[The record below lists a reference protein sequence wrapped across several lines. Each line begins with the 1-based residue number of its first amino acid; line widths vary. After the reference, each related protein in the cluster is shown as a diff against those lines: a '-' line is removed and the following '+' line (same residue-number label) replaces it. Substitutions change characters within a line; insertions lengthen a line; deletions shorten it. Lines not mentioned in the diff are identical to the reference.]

1 MSTRRPS
8 PAESPSKSGSHD
20 QAYNR
25 DDQLKRGGEARMAQ
39 EPRGGEGSAR
49 STKTATD
56 PASGAPVRSP
66 GTKGAAPNRA
76 KADQNDGAARKP
88 SS

>member
-1 MSTRRPS
+1 MSTHRPS
-8 PAESPSKSGSHD
+8 PTEPPSKSGSHD

-25 DDQLKRGGEARMAQ
+25 DDQLKPGGAARMAQ

-56 PASGAPVRSP
+56 PASGAPVRNT
-66 GTKGAAPNRA
+66 GTRAAPNRA
-76 KADQNDGAARKP
+76 QADQTDGTARRAP
-88 SS
+88 D